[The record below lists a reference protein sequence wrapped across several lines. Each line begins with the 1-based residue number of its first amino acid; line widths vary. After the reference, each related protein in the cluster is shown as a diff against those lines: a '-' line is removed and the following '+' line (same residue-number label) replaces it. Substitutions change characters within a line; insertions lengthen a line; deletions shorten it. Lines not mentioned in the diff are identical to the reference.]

1 MASSAN
7 NHNPFCSFQ
16 RHAKL
21 ANLSEWMAF
30 CAAKAISQLLLFFL
44 LGLRSIQKLI
54 WGINEPGQKKQQK
67 KLLICDFWKIR
78 CIILNLSP
86 QITQWIC
93 IFDALVLYVSCCCQW
108 ESLLRVL
115 FGLHFGCAA
124 PLMSACMFVFLSLS
138 RCVFSLPQLRT
149 VSSIPAHFAQSR
161 LSVRHQPLSGLLLPH
176 TVCGCSI
183 LTCICSFV
191 LLQLKVS
198 PVFRHPLHLFPLLS
212 VKHVLS
218 CCCNVSPL
226 SVFQDAPLFLW
237 YTNPSQA
244 PLCVSAWDLSV
255 CCLFASVFSTR

>member
-1 MASSAN
+1 MLLFCMCPAAASEN
-7 NHNPFCSFQ
+7 RCWGFC
-16 RHAKL
+16 L
-21 ANLSEWMAF
+21 VCTLGV
-30 CAAKAISQLLLFFL
+30 QLLSCL
-44 LGLRSIQKLI
+44 LA
-54 WGINEPGQKKQQK
+54 
-67 KLLICDFWKIR
+67 C
-78 CIILNLSP
+78 LS
-86 QITQWIC
+86 
-93 IFDALVLYVSCCCQW
+93 
-108 ESLLRVL
+108 
-115 FGLHFGCAA
+115 
-124 PLMSACMFVFLSLS
+124 LSLS